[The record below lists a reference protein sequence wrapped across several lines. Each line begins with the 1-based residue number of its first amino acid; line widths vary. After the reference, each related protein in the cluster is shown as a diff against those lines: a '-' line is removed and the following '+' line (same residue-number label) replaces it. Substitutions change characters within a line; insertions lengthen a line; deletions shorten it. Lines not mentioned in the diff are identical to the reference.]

1 MSVLTTI
8 ISVDSHANVHESTA
22 EFFLISSSADEPNYA
37 GLGLGKINER
47 GDGNS
52 TLLSTPTD
60 FRDTRGLLVTA
71 DNTIKEIE
79 SVLDE
84 ALINL
89 FVVHVADFKDGRV
102 FSLVRQLRQLREHA
116 EIIIAGEF
124 GLDQASYFYKSGANA
139 FAVRP
144 ELVTTLKTT
153 LHDLKTAHAGT
164 TADALPMFR

>member
-1 MSVLTTI
+1 M
-8 ISVDSHANVHESTA
+8 
-22 EFFLISSSADEPNYA
+22 
-37 GLGLGKINER
+37 
-47 GDGNS
+47 
-52 TLLSTPTD
+52 LSTPTD

-89 FVVHVADFKDGRV
+89 FVVYVADFKDGRV

-164 TADALPMFR
+164 ASDALPMFR